1 MSYDLRI
8 WTTLEPKPGELAGAP
23 DVPRTVAEGR
33 GWLVNASQTLHVSA
47 EDIPE
52 EIANALPGIAYLI
65 ELNLE
70 PADAPAS
77 ARAKL
82 GRLAKQLATACHG
95 VVEDP
100 QADSLTLGTRVR
112 RLSALGKSEEATIL
126 KMGFWYESGP
136 MTSDAAAADLLDLLS
151 RYLPEAV
158 PARYGE
164 FEPPQF
170 RLDRDGRPAL
180 TKFMRQ
186 HWREMAVYYPSP
198 PVAHVHLSHPEK
210 IGPSPRGYRSGH
222 FTIEID
228 LDALQQPGWRVAV
241 TRAWRE
247 LVRFVQPFYADIRH
261 LQHYTRARGR
271 YWIATTTEHH
281 PVCSWWWSGV
291 PAGAV
296 YAMALGKPYIDLW
309 PEFGGAAERLGSAMV
324 QMAADWQAGA
334 PALKQTTIPPRIR
347 QPRPEFS
354 FDPDR
359 KYPAEWPF
367 APPRSKR

>member
-151 RYLPEAV
+151 RYLPEVV
-158 PARYGE
+158 PVRYGE
-164 FEPPQF
+164 FE
-170 RLDRDGRPAL
+170 LL
-180 TKFMRQ
+180 
-186 HWREMAVYYPSP
+186 
-198 PVAHVHLSHPEK
+198 
-210 IGPSPRGYRSGH
+210 
-222 FTIEID
+222 
-228 LDALQQPGWRVAV
+228 
-241 TRAWRE
+241 
-247 LVRFVQPFYADIRH
+247 
-261 LQHYTRARGR
+261 
-271 YWIATTTEHH
+271 
-281 PVCSWWWSGV
+281 
-291 PAGAV
+291 
-296 YAMALGKPYIDLW
+296 
-309 PEFGGAAERLGSAMV
+309 
-324 QMAADWQAGA
+324 
-334 PALKQTTIPPRIR
+334 
-347 QPRPEFS
+347 
-354 FDPDR
+354 
-359 KYPAEWPF
+359 
-367 APPRSKR
+367 